1 MKYSLIIPLWNEEK
15 NIPILVQAI
24 KVEKLHEKGMGE
36 LMLINNGS
44 NDSSLELINFY
55 EKKFKWI
62 TCIHLKKNL
71 NYGGGIYE
79 GIKNAKF
86 NVVSFIPGDLQI
98 LPSEVSKIFNLFKI
112 KYIKNTNA
120 LVKGRRT
127 IRLDSPQTQFISKAY
142 TLITKIILGL
152 SVDDINGLPKMF
164 DKKLIKLF
172 PKEIPNTFVFDSLI
186 LYIATKNK
194 WEIIELPVTFHDRR
208 NGLSSWSNKRLKIY
222 LSTFIQIFL
231 LRFKSD

>member
-1 MKYSLIIPLWNEEK
+1 MI
-15 NIPILVQAI
+15 
-24 KVEKLHEKGMGE
+24 
-36 LMLINNGS
+36 
-44 NDSSLELINFY
+44 
-55 EKKFKWI
+55 
-62 TCIHLKKNL
+62 
-71 NYGGGIYE
+71 
-79 GIKNAKF
+79 F

-98 LPSEVSKIFNLFKI
+98 LPSEVPKIFNLFKI
-112 KYIKNTNA
+112 KYIKNTNV

-127 IRLDSPQTQFISKAY
+127 LRLDSPQTQFISKAY
-142 TLITKIILGL
+142 TFITKKILGL

-172 PKEIPNTFVFDSLI
+172 PKEIPNTFVFDALI
-186 LYIATKNK
+186 LYIATENK
-194 WEIIELPVTFHDRR
+194 WEIIEFPVTFHARR